1 MHVIAPCR
9 SCGQPTPAEIL
20 DAAALAAF
28 TASGVLCEAC
38 ASADRLK
45 ERR

>member
-1 MHVIAPCR
+1 MDIVTPCKH
-9 SCGQPTPAEIL
+9 CGSMLAVSVNNTV
-20 DAAALAAF
+20 ALAAF

-45 ERR
+45 EKR